1 MRLVPDPPGRVVG
14 GSVTLEGTDLL
25 GLDEA
30 EMRKIRGNRISMIF
44 QEPMTS
50 LNPVMR
56 IGDQITEV
64 VRLHQDMT
72 SKQAW
77 AKAVE
82 MLRLVRIPEPE
93 RRAQEYPHQLSGGM
107 RQRAMIAMAL
117 ACRPTLLIADEPTTA
132 LDVTIQAQILALIVD
147 LQKTLGTGLI
157 LITHDLG
164 VVAQTAQRV
173 IVMYAG
179 KKVEEATVEELFDK
193 SHASL
198 HPGADGLDAG
208 GDFVWRQDRCAADRD
223 SRHGAVADEPA
234 ARLRLCAALQPRH
247 RSLPRRVS
255 AAAGIR
261 RRAFGGVLARGGN
274 GGRAMT
280 DQRPLLEVT
289 DLVKHYAVR
298 GGMLR
303 RRVGT
308 VHAVDG
314 VSFSV
319 GKGETLGLVGES
331 GCGKSTVARSVL
343 RLVEPSSGAIKL
355 NGTDIIGLSKAE
367 MRPHRRSMQIVFQD
381 PFASLNPRMTA
392 GDIVGEPLGVHG
404 LATGRAQQERVA
416 ELFAQVGLRADQM
429 KNYPHQFSGGQ
440 RQRICI
446 ARALSLGPSL
456 IVCDEP
462 VSALDVSIQA
472 QVINL
477 LIDLQR
483 KNDFSY
489 LFIAHDLAVVAH
501 ISHRV
506 AVMYLGRIVEI
517 ADKTEL
523 FANPRHP
530 YTQALLASVPVADP
544 KAKKLAPMIDGDV
557 PSPIN
562 PPSGCA
568 FHTRCRY
575 VMDRCKVE
583 RPVLADA
590 GDTAS
595 GGVLAE

>member
-1 MRLVPDPPGRVVG
+1 
-14 GSVTLEGTDLL
+14 
-25 GLDEA
+25 
-30 EMRKIRGNRISMIF
+30 
-44 QEPMTS
+44 
-50 LNPVMR
+50 
-56 IGDQITEV
+56 
-64 VRLHQDMT
+64 
-72 SKQAW
+72 
-77 AKAVE
+77 
-82 MLRLVRIPEPE
+82 
-93 RRAQEYPHQLSGGM
+93 
-107 RQRAMIAMAL
+107 
-117 ACRPTLLIADEPTTA
+117 
-132 LDVTIQAQILALIVD
+132 
-147 LQKTLGTGLI
+147 
-157 LITHDLG
+157 
-164 VVAQTAQRV
+164 
-173 IVMYAG
+173 
-179 KKVEEATVEELFDK
+179 
-193 SHASL
+193 
-198 HPGADGLDAG
+198 
-208 GDFVWRQDRCAADRD
+208 
-223 SRHGAVADEPA
+223 
-234 ARLRLCAALQPRH
+234 
-247 RSLPRRVS
+247 
-255 AAAGIR
+255 
-261 RRAFGGVLARGGN
+261 VLAGRGN

-298 GGMLR
+298 GGILR
-303 RRVGT
+303 RQVGT

-355 NGTDIIGLSKAE
+355 NGTDITGLSKSE

-404 LATGRAQQERVA
+404 LATGRAQQDRVA
-416 ELFAQVGLRADQM
+416 ELFAQVGLRPDQM

-517 ADKTEL
+517 ADKAEL

-530 YTQALLASVPVADP
+530 YTQALLASVPIADP

-575 VMDRCKVE
+575 AMDRCKVE
-583 RPVLADA
+583 RPTLVQA
-590 GDTAS
+590 GEGHQVACWLNDGT
-595 GGVLAE
+595 GRAEDS